1 MKIETLSLIISSLAL
16 SFGCASAATSINF
29 EFGSL
34 KDSMGVKVPD
44 GTKYVLI
51 ANSDN
56 IAGLP
61 GGLTTNLTSSGLN
74 PTLAQI
80 HFANK
85 SLTVGST
92 INDDKI
98 IHVGT
103 VNGAAGY
110 GPTYAGIAYDSN
122 IPISYTEGVAVGQSF
137 GIYWFPGLI
146 GNDVGSGGFEIGG
159 FFNAAVNLGDIGMTL
174 QADGAY
180 NIVIQ
185 RDTDA
190 AALDGFTSSISPSAF
205 TAIIAI
211 PEPTPLI
218 VSFSALSFAALLR
231 RRRN

>member
-16 SFGCASAATSINF
+16 SFGCASAATTISF
-29 EFGSL
+29 DFGSL

-51 ANSDN
+51 ANSTA
-56 IAGLP
+56 ITGLP
-61 GGLTTNLTSSGLN
+61 GGLTTNLASSGLN

-85 SLTVGST
+85 SLTVGLT
-92 INDDKI
+92 INDDII

-103 VNGAAGY
+103 VNGATNYGAG
-110 GPTYAGIAYDSN
+110 YAGIAYDSN
-122 IPISYTEGVAVGQSF
+122 ISIDYTGFVDPGQSF
-137 GIYWFPGLI
+137 GIYWFPGLSV
-146 GNDVGSGGFEIGG
+146 DTVGSGGFQIGG

-174 QADGAY
+174 PGDGSFK
-180 NIVIQ
+180 VIQ
-185 RDTDA
+185 RDADA
-190 AALDGFTSSISPSAF
+190 AALDGFTSSISPSAL

-211 PEPTPLI
+211 PEPTPL
-218 VSFSALSFAALLR
+218 VLSFSALSFAALLR